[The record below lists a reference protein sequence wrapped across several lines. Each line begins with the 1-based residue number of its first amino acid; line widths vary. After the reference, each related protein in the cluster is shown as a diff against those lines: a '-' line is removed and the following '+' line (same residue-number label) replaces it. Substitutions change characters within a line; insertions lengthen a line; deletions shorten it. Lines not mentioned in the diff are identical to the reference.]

1 MRWNLRVSC
10 VETTLASGLT
20 YFDWLFMSQSQ
31 GLIQILREVGWLVP
45 IKSRAGLLATIDGQ
59 SRRKGTP

>member
-20 YFDWLFMSQSQ
+20 YFDWLFISQSQ
-31 GLIQILREVGWLVP
+31 GLIQILREGRLA
-45 IKSRAGLLATIDGQ
+45 RADQ
-59 SRRKGTP
+59 VSS

>member
-20 YFDWLFMSQSQ
+20 YFDWLFISQSQ
-31 GLIQILREVGWLVP
+31 GLIQIL
-45 IKSRAGLLATIDGQ
+45 SRGRLSPTVQ
-59 SRRKGTP
+59 VSS